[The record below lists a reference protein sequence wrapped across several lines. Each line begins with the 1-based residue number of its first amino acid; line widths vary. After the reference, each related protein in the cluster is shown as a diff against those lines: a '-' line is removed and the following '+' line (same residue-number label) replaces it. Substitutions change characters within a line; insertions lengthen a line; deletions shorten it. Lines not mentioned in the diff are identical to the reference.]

1 MSNLCHQEEKP
12 TKVQHQWLI
21 KQKALEQAMLVGDP
35 KMPPKPPLGL
45 HPLLLQDWKAVGL
58 LTEGSILYLLK
69 SSVLWS
75 DRFDKTDR
83 HGSYPKLQ
91 VASLSRPAVIF
102 EGKALL
108 TPILPHLSSHASPRP
123 AFSSES
129 TALHTKTLNLNIWE
143 LEMLPGEE
151 AKSVPSLVTFIF
163 ATRNFTSLSLTP

>member
-1 MSNLCHQEEKP
+1 MINK
-12 TKVQHQWLI
+12 TK
-21 KQKALEQAMLVGDP
+21 KALEQAMLVSDP

-69 SSVLWS
+69 SPVLWS

-83 HGSYPKLQ
+83 HGSHPKLQ
-91 VASLSRPAVIF
+91 VASLSRPAVVF
-102 EGKALL
+102 EGRALL

-129 TALHTKTLNLNIWE
+129 TALHTKTLNLNI
-143 LEMLPGEE
+143 
-151 AKSVPSLVTFIF
+151 
-163 ATRNFTSLSLTP
+163 

>member
-1 MSNLCHQEEKP
+1 
-12 TKVQHQWLI
+12 
-21 KQKALEQAMLVGDP
+21 MLVGDP

-129 TALHTKTLNLNIWE
+129 TALHTKTLNLNI
-143 LEMLPGEE
+143 
-151 AKSVPSLVTFIF
+151 
-163 ATRNFTSLSLTP
+163 